1 MEPRNRPG
9 PAPSEATLIRLWD
22 LLDHLRVDRGER
34 VAQAVANKALAA
46 AEAEAY
52 PLALPK
58 EVQHATH

>member
-34 VAQAVANKALAA
+34 VAQEVASKALEA

-52 PLALPK
+52 TLALPK
-58 EVQHATH
+58 EPQHATQ